1 MHPFGQG
8 GVALRPCDSRNPL
21 SCEGRLCLGPGW
33 GAVPVGGVASRIPPY
48 EEVLFMP
55 NVVLDVAVALRLWT
69 DAVRCARVRRTGR
82 GEAACMLR
90 AISVCIAD
98 MGDLSHHYH
107 FASRRSSHVARRLYT
122 YTYCLGGFLLLRL
135 NPGPRFRLCA
145 LTPGRRPFHLAKL
158 LYLFN
163 LEI

>member
-1 MHPFGQG
+1 
-8 GVALRPCDSRNPL
+8 
-21 SCEGRLCLGPGW
+21 
-33 GAVPVGGVASRIPPY
+33 
-48 EEVLFMP
+48 
-55 NVVLDVAVALRLWT
+55 
-69 DAVRCARVRRTGR
+69 
-82 GEAACMLR
+82 MLR

-107 FASRRSSHVARRLYT
+107 FASLVAARTSLVGYT
-122 YTYCLGGFLLLRL
+122 VVGGFLLLRL

>member
-1 MHPFGQG
+1 
-8 GVALRPCDSRNPL
+8 
-21 SCEGRLCLGPGW
+21 
-33 GAVPVGGVASRIPPY
+33 
-48 EEVLFMP
+48 MP

-98 MGDLSHHYH
+98 MGDLSHHYRTSRL
-107 FASRRSSHVARRLYT
+107 ASQLARVARRL
-122 YTYCLGGFLLLRL
+122 YCLGGFLLLRL

-158 LYLFN
+158 LYLSN